1 MYMDCVGA
9 VLVAGAI
16 LFVLEAHSK
25 GEIENH
31 VAALAVTY
39 AMQIQSV
46 FMWLIKNY
54 NSMELAMVCVERMDA
69 YIHNPQESKGT
80 VTPPP
85 NWPASGKLVFEKVRF
100 RYLEDG
106 PIVLGTKGDGID
118 LELRSGERVAFVGRT
133 GAGKSTVG
141 AALFQLSTIASGRIL
156 LDGVDIASVDP
167 RRARQ
172 QIALV
177 AQEPQLFSES
187 VRMNLDPSGEHSD
200 AELWRVLEQT
210 RIREKVSS
218 LPEGLDTRLAQGAE
232 NLSLGEKQLLCM
244 ARAVLRGSR
253 VLLLDEATAS
263 IDIHADKIIQ
273 DTIRKLENVTI
284 LTVAHRISTILD
296 YDRVVV
302 LEDGNVVEI
311 GPPDV
316 LGADP
321 SSRFFRL
328 KQGGA

>member
-1 MYMDCVGA
+1 MYMDGVGA

-16 LFVLEAHSK
+16 FFVLEAHGK

-39 AMQIQSV
+39 AIQIQSV

-54 NSMELAMVCVERMDA
+54 NSMEIAMVCVERMDT
-69 YIHNPQESKGT
+69 YIHNPQESTGT
-80 VTPPP
+80 VTPAPS
-85 NWPASGKLVFEKVRF
+85 WPSTGNLVFEKLRF
-100 RYLEDG
+100 RYLDDG
-106 PIVLGTKGDGID
+106 PIVLGTGRDGID

-141 AALFQLSTIASGRIL
+141 AALFQLSALASGRIL
-156 LDGVDIASVDP
+156 LDGVDIASIDP
-167 RRARQ
+167 RRARH

-177 AQEPQLFSES
+177 SQEPQLFSES
-187 VRMNLDPSGEHSD
+187 VRMNLDPGGEHSD
-200 AELWRVLEQT
+200 ADLWRVLEQT
-210 RIREKVSS
+210 RIRDKVSS
-218 LPEGLDTRLAQGAE
+218 LPQGLDTILAQGAE

-253 VLLLDEATAS
+253 VMLLDEATAS

-273 DTIRKLENVTI
+273 DTIRQLENTTI
-284 LTVAHRISTILD
+284 LTIAHRISTILD

-302 LEDGNVVEI
+302 LEDGDIVEI
-311 GPPDV
+311 GPPVV

-321 SSRFFRL
+321 SSRFFKL
-328 KQGGA
+328 KQGAD